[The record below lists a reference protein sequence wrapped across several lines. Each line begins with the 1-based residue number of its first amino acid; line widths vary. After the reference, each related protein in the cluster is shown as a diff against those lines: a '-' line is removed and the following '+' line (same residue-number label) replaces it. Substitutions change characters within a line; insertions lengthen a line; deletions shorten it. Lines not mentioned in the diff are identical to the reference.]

1 MISVSMSK
9 QYVKPVEQK
18 DKQRGF
24 IKWGLKNDYPFFLIE
39 LLQGSAWHQGIL
51 KNKTFYIAGNGLEVT
66 SGDAT
71 RFLANSFSDFDMNE
85 IVQRLTFDFELFGG
99 MAVKG
104 TWNREGTA
112 VAKWEYLPI
121 DMCRLSEDERTMYLS
136 DNWSAMRQTPEDT
149 NFRTLTA
156 LDDENP
162 EGSFFLYYKEPAK
175 QAKDELGIYPKPPY
189 VGGITAIQTDVDISK
204 FHMYEIQNGF
214 KAGTLINLASGEP
227 ETAEEERRIKEQIK
241 GRTQSVEDAGEII
254 ITFSNGS
261 QDAPS
266 VLSLTG
272 NDLDE
277 RYQMTEKSVQQ
288 NILVAHSVVAPSLF
302 GIAPQGSFNA
312 AESADLFEIFK
323 LTYVNARQKQIE
335 WMINY
340 MAKLSGAVATLKLV
354 DVSPLSSADAPA
366 AEVTAPVGDIPANE
380 TQVDV
385 AKSALNGAQ
394 IASLVEVVANIKS
407 GILTPDSGLQ
417 IIMASFPTIDE
428 AQARKIVGLPQVSM
442 SKCRHT
448 DKFSEDELQIFS
460 EYGDDADDYLSLASY
475 SIPWDSD
482 TEDVYNKHFLLFDT
496 IGKITVSPGEDNG
509 LGKFPGGTAQY
520 DVRYKYQ
527 EIPGIPPVKTE
538 SREFCRRLIDLNRLY
553 SREEIDLIS
562 ERIDRDVWRYRGGWY
577 TNPDT
582 GKTTPYCRHEWSQLV
597 VVLKPK
603 GDSVEIEVKPPAIQ
617 GDKIQ
622 ISDIKQGKEIS
633 KSIFNENSD
642 IKINKVSVSSQMNT
656 EKMTKYLDQLKN
668 LTAEYKIGN
677 ALNTDI
683 ELSFQSTSRV
693 YGVVNFRGFDAKITK
708 INLGHTTE
716 PAQYRNA
723 DNRAFINERGRI
735 ILQGKSAV
743 DAENAE
749 ISTITHEM
757 AHVFSITESINPQS
771 REYFSKLAEIRK
783 TYMQEINQAYMN
795 NDVNKLQ
802 KIYLGKYA
810 NTDLDEFHAEAFTEY
825 KLMKNPSA
833 YAKKVGK
840 LFDSYFKK

>member
-1 MISVSMSK
+1 MYMSNRMISVSMSK

-39 LLQGSAWHQGIL
+39 LLQGSAWHQGII

-156 LDDENP
+156 LDERNP

-323 LTYVNARQKQIE
+323 VTYVNARQKQIE

-340 MAKLSGAVATLKLV
+340 MAKLSAAMATLKLV

-428 AQARKIVGLPQVSM
+428 AQARKIVGLPTQMLSAC
-442 SKCRHT
+442 SH
-448 DKFSEDELQIFS
+448 DHSFSIDELQVFS
-460 EYGDDADDYLSLASY
+460 EYGAEASEYKVIKSTPIEWDTPSEQIFSNEPMLFATVGEIVVQLADLDKNILTLLKDGQDGP
-475 SIPWDSD
+475 SISQA
-482 TEDVYNKHFLLFDT
+482 TGKT
-496 IGKITVSPGEDNG
+496 IGEVAQVIDKLVNLEIYKTGEVTS
-509 LGKFPGGTAQY
+509 LGENVLENIEAPISQY
-520 DVRYKYQ
+520 EVRYSYQ
-527 EIPGIPPVKTE
+527 VRIDVPPVQTE
-538 SREFCRRLIDLNRLY
+538 SREFCTRLMNLNRLY
-553 SREEIDLIS
+553 TREEIESIS
-562 ERIDRDVWRYRGGWY
+562 QRVDRDVWRYRGGWY

-582 GKTTPYCRHEWSQLV
+582 GRSTPWCRHQWNQQLV
-597 VVLKPK
+597 
-603 GDSVEIEVKPPAIQ
+603 
-617 GDKIQ
+617 
-622 ISDIKQGKEIS
+622 IK
-633 KSIFNENSD
+633 
-642 IKINKVSVSSQMNT
+642 
-656 EKMTKYLDQLKN
+656 
-668 LTAEYKIGN
+668 
-677 ALNTDI
+677 
-683 ELSFQSTSRV
+683 
-693 YGVVNFRGFDAKITK
+693 RG
-708 INLGHTTE
+708 
-716 PAQYRNA
+716 
-723 DNRAFINERGRI
+723 
-735 ILQGKSAV
+735 
-743 DAENAE
+743 
-749 ISTITHEM
+749 
-757 AHVFSITESINPQS
+757 
-771 REYFSKLAEIRK
+771 
-783 TYMQEINQAYMN
+783 
-795 NDVNKLQ
+795 
-802 KIYLGKYA
+802 
-810 NTDLDEFHAEAFTEY
+810 
-825 KLMKNPSA
+825 
-833 YAKKVGK
+833 
-840 LFDSYFKK
+840 

>member
-1 MISVSMSK
+1 MYMSNRMISVSMSK

-51 KNKTFYIAGNGLEVT
+51 KNKTFYIAGNGLEVH

-156 LDDENP
+156 LDEKNP
-162 EGSFFLYYKEPAK
+162 VGTFFLYYKEPAK

-227 ETAEEERRIKEQIK
+227 ETAEEERKIKEQIK

-261 QDAPS
+261 QDAPT

-335 WMINY
+335 WLINY
-340 MAKLSGAVATLKLV
+340 MAKLSAAMATLKLV

-366 AEVTAPVGDIPANE
+366 SEVTAPVGDIPANE

-394 IASLVEVVANIKS
+394 IASLVEVVANIKA
-407 GILTPDSGLQ
+407 GILTPDSALQ

-428 AQARKIVGLPQVSM
+428 AQARKIVGLPSQMLSAC
-442 SKCRHT
+442 SH
-448 DKFSEDELQIFS
+448 DHSFSIDELQVFS
-460 EYGDDADDYLSLASY
+460 EYGSDASEYRVIKSTPIEWDTPSEQIFSNEPMLFATVGELVVQLADLDKNILTLLKDGQDGP
-475 SIPWDSD
+475 SISQA
-482 TEDVYNKHFLLFDT
+482 TGKT
-496 IGKITVSPGEDNG
+496 IGEVAQVIDKLVNLEIYKTGEVTS
-509 LGKFPGGTAQY
+509 LGENVLENIEAPISQY
-520 DVRYKYQ
+520 EVRYSYQ
-527 EIPGIPPVKTE
+527 VRIDVPPVKTE
-538 SREFCRRLIDLNRLY
+538 SREFCTRLMSLNRLY
-553 SREEIDLIS
+553 TREEIESIS
-562 ERIDRDVWRYRGGWY
+562 QRVDRDVWRYRGGWY

-582 GKTTPYCRHEWSQLV
+582 GRSTPWCRHQWNQQLV
-597 VVLKPK
+597 
-603 GDSVEIEVKPPAIQ
+603 
-617 GDKIQ
+617 
-622 ISDIKQGKEIS
+622 IK
-633 KSIFNENSD
+633 
-642 IKINKVSVSSQMNT
+642 
-656 EKMTKYLDQLKN
+656 
-668 LTAEYKIGN
+668 
-677 ALNTDI
+677 
-683 ELSFQSTSRV
+683 
-693 YGVVNFRGFDAKITK
+693 RG
-708 INLGHTTE
+708 
-716 PAQYRNA
+716 
-723 DNRAFINERGRI
+723 
-735 ILQGKSAV
+735 
-743 DAENAE
+743 
-749 ISTITHEM
+749 
-757 AHVFSITESINPQS
+757 
-771 REYFSKLAEIRK
+771 
-783 TYMQEINQAYMN
+783 
-795 NDVNKLQ
+795 
-802 KIYLGKYA
+802 
-810 NTDLDEFHAEAFTEY
+810 
-825 KLMKNPSA
+825 
-833 YAKKVGK
+833 
-840 LFDSYFKK
+840 